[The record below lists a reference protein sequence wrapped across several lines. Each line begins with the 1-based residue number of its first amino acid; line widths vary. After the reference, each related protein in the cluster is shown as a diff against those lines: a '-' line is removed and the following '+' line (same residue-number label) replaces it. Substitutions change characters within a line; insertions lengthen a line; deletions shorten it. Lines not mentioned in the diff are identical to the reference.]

1 MFTQLQFMQLR
12 ISHTPTAVSHSLLS
26 REHTFS
32 SFINVLIL
40 LCVIFL
46 TYTLSVTVLTWWV
59 ASPNNGA
66 ETNCGIARI
75 LGILLMNSCD
85 T

>member
-1 MFTQLQFMQLR
+1 MKNDPRSCERCLRNFNLMQLR
-12 ISHTPTAVSHSLLS
+12 ILHTATAVSHSLLS
-26 REHTFS
+26 GEHTFS

-59 ASPNNGA
+59 ASPKMFCNWY
-66 ETNCGIARI
+66 RI
-75 LGILLMNSCD
+75 
-85 T
+85 

>member
-1 MFTQLQFMQLR
+1 MKNDPRSCERCLRNFNFMQLR
-12 ISHTPTAVSHSLLS
+12 ILHTATAVSHSRLS

-59 ASPNNGA
+59 ASPKMFCNWY
-66 ETNCGIARI
+66 RI
-75 LGILLMNSCD
+75 
-85 T
+85 